1 MDPSAQN
8 GAGPVSRGNNL
19 RREQGHRLP
28 KGLRPVGA
36 DLGEAGKEEM
46 GRRGLRSGIGEGAG
60 PKTQKEEG
68 ADLDWKR
75 QEWGRGKRGPR
86 DIQLGVQGTHTGH
99 PVHDLKECKGLPQ
112 L

>member
-1 MDPSAQN
+1 MEPSAQN
-8 GAGPVSRGNNL
+8 RAGPVSRGNNL

-28 KGLRPVGA
+28 KGHQPVGA

-46 GRRGLRSGIGEGAG
+46 SRRGLRSGIGERAG

-68 ADLDWKR
+68 ADLDWMR

-86 DIQLGVQGTHTGH
+86 GIQLRVRGTHTGH
-99 PVHDLKECKGLPQ
+99 PVRDLKE
-112 L
+112 